1 MRRVAASDR
10 RRLVDDALRMVRLDG
25 YGARQPNQLSGGQQQ
40 RVALARAI
48 VYKPPVLLMDEPLG
62 ALDRKLR
69 EELQLELRS
78 LQQQLGTTV
87 VYVTHDQGE
96 ALTMSDRIAV
106 IHEGRLRQLGTPR
119 ELYER
124 PASAFVAGFI
134 GETNLVAAQVTSTGG
149 PLVVRLGSGDLVEV
163 GNAGSQDLHPGAELR
178 LGIRPERV
186 RLHVG
191 HDDGIAGRVT
201 QVVYVGDVVRY
212 QLEVDGLGSQLQV
225 KIPAAADPAIA
236 TGEAASVSFPPDAV
250 RIFAPPADDRVASS
264 EADAA

>member
-1 MRRVAASDR
+1 
-10 RRLVDDALRMVRLDG
+10 VRLEG

-69 EELQLELRS
+69 EELQLELRA

-119 ELYER
+119 ELYEQ

-134 GETNLVAAQVTSTGG
+134 GETNLVAAHVASTGG
-149 PLVVRLGSGDLVEV
+149 PLVVRVGSGDLVEV
-163 GNAGSQDLHPGAELR
+163 ATAGSRDLRPGDEVR

-186 RLHVG
+186 RLQVG
-191 HDDGIAGRVT
+191 RDDGIAARVT

-212 QLEVDGLGSQLQV
+212 QLEVDGLGPLQV
-225 KIPAAADPAIA
+225 KVPAAADPAVA
-236 TGEAASVSFPPDAV
+236 TGDAASVTFPSEAV
-250 RIFAPPADDRVASS
+250 RIFAPRADDPMADEDRMAAS
-264 EADAA
+264 EADTAASEAEAA